1 MNYVS
6 ITPDQRQQ
14 MLTEIGVGSVD
25 DLFAAIPE
33 DARFTGTLD
42 LPPAASELELQR
54 ELTELAGRNNGTSS
68 LACFMGAGAYDHF
81 IPVFVDQLISR
92 GEFLTGYTPYQAE
105 ASQGTLQA
113 FFEFQT
119 LIARL
124 TGMDFA
130 NASLYEGATAVVE
143 AALLALNT
151 TGKRRVL
158 VSGALHPHYRSVLQT
173 YLDDLAAEYIEIPVS
188 DGVTDQAAL
197 REASTD
203 DTACVIVA
211 SPNVFG
217 CIEDWSACFQT
228 VIDGSTVGKS
238 PVRIAVFNPI
248 ACALLK
254 TPGDCGADIAVGEGQ
269 PLGVPLS
276 LGGPYL
282 GLFAAKKQ
290 FLRKSPGRLVGETT
304 DSEGRR
310 AYALV
315 LQAREQHIRGAKA
328 TSNICTNQGLLAMR
342 ATMYMTAMG
351 PAGISEVAQQC
362 WHKAHDLAKRIDA
375 LPGYALK
382 HTGEFFHEF
391 VISCPVSAARVID
404 SAKQAGLLPGVALD
418 SDAMHHIGGP
428 NELCI
433 AVTEKRTKAEMDRLI
448 TVLTE
453 ISA

>member
-6 ITPDQRQQ
+6 ITSDQRER
-14 MLTEIGVGSVD
+14 MLTAIGVESID

-42 LPPAASELELQR
+42 LPPAASALELQR
-54 ELTELAGRNNGTSS
+54 ELGELAGRNSGTDR

-81 IPVFVDQLISR
+81 IPVFIDQLISR

-119 LIARL
+119 QIARL

-130 NASLYEGATAVVE
+130 NSSLYEGATAVVE

-158 VSGALHPHYRSVLQT
+158 VSGALHPDYRKVLQT
-173 YLDDLAAEYIEIPVS
+173 YLDDLAAEYVEIPVLN
-188 DGVTDQAAL
+188 GVTDVDAL

-217 CIEDWSACFQT
+217 LVEDWSACFQI
-228 VIDGSTVGKS
+228 VHGGSTVGKA
-238 PVRIAVFNPI
+238 PLRIAVFNPI

-269 PLGVPLS
+269 SLGEPLS

-282 GLFAAKKQ
+282 GLFAARSKL
-290 FLRKSPGRLVGETT
+290 LRKTPGRLVGETT
-304 DSEGRR
+304 DSDGRR

-315 LQAREQHIRGAKA
+315 LQAREQHIRGARA
-328 TSNICTNQGLLAMR
+328 TSNICTNQGLLALR

-351 PAGISEVAQQC
+351 PVGVREVAEQC

-375 LPGYALK
+375 LPGYTLK
-382 HTGEFFHEF
+382 HRGPFFHEF
-391 VISCPVSAARVID
+391 VVECPIPAARVID
-404 SAKQAGLLPGVALD
+404 AAKKSGVLAGVAL
-418 SDAMHHIGGP
+418 SCDAMHGMGDT
-428 NELCI
+428 NDLLI
-433 AVTEKRTKAEMDRLI
+433 AVTEKRTRAEMDHL
-448 TVLTE
+448 VEALKG
-453 ISA
+453 ISG

>member
-6 ITPDQRQQ
+6 ITPVQRQQ
-14 MLTEIGVGSVD
+14 MLSDIGVSSID
-25 DLFAAIPE
+25 DLFAAIPPG
-33 DARFTGTLD
+33 ARFGGTLD

-54 ELTELAGRNNGTSS
+54 ELTEIAGRNRGAST

-105 ASQGTLQA
+105 ASQGTLQM

-119 LIARL
+119 QIARL
-124 TGMDFA
+124 TGMGFA
-130 NASLYEGATAVVE
+130 NSSLYEGATAVCE

-158 VSGALHPHYRSVLQT
+158 VSGALHPHYRRVLMT
-173 YLDDLAAEYIEIPVS
+173 YLEDLPAEYVEIPVS
-188 DGVTDQAAL
+188 GGVTDLAAL
-197 REASTD
+197 RVASVD
-203 DTACVIVA
+203 DNACVIVA

-217 CIEDWSACFQT
+217 CIEDWSACFET
-228 VIDGSTVGKS
+228 VLEGSTIGK
-238 PVRIAVFNPI
+238 PPLRIAAFNPI

-254 TPGDCGADIAVGEGQ
+254 TPGACDADIAVGEGQ
-269 PLGVPLS
+269 PLGVPMS

-282 GLFAAKKQ
+282 GLFAARHQ
-290 FLRKSPGRLVGETT
+290 FLRKAPGRLVGETT

-342 ATMYMTAMG
+342 STMYMTAMG
-351 PAGISEVAQQC
+351 PGGIREVAEQC
-362 WHKAHDLAKRIDA
+362 WHKAHDLARRIAA
-375 LPGYALK
+375 LPGYSLK
-382 HTGEFFHEF
+382 HKGGFFHEF
-391 VISCPVSAARVID
+391 VVGCPVPAARVID
-404 SAKQAGLLPGVALD
+404 AAKAAGVLAGVALD
-418 SDAMHHIGGP
+418 SDAMHRIGAP
-428 NELCI
+428 DELLI
-433 AVTEKRTKAEMDRLI
+433 AVTEKRTSADMDRLV
-448 TVLTE
+448 TALAGVT
-453 ISA
+453 A

>member
-6 ITPDQRQQ
+6 ITPDQREQ
-14 MLTEIGVGSVD
+14 MLSAVGVSSID

-42 LPPAASELELQR
+42 LPPAASELDLQR
-54 ELTELAGRNNGTSS
+54 ELTELAGRNHGTSE

-119 LIARL
+119 QIARL

-130 NASLYEGATAVVE
+130 NASLYEGATAVCE

-158 VSGALHPHYRSVLQT
+158 VSGALHPHYKTVLQT
-173 YLDDLAAEYIEIPVS
+173 YLEDLAADYFEVPVK
-188 DGVTDQAAL
+188 DGVTDLAAL
-197 REASTD
+197 KDAAID

-211 SPNVFG
+211 SPNING
-217 CIEDWSACFQT
+217 CIEDWEACFNT
-228 VIDGSTVGKS
+228 VTACSTVGKP

-290 FLRKSPGRLVGETT
+290 FLRKAPGRLVGETT

-310 AYALV
+310 SYALV

-342 ATMYMTAMG
+342 STMYMTAMG
-351 PAGISEVAQQC
+351 PAGITEVAEQC
-362 WHKAHDLAKRIDA
+362 WHKAHALAMRIDA
-375 LPGYALK
+375 TDGFSLK

-391 VISCPVSAARVID
+391 VVTCPVPAADVINK
-404 SAKQAGLLPGVALD
+404 AKASGVLAGIAMA
-418 SDAMHHIGGP
+418 SDAMHGCGGP
-428 NELCI
+428 NDLLI
-433 AVTEKRTKAEMDRLI
+433 AVTEKRTKADMDRLVEALASI
-448 TVLTE
+448 KG
-453 ISA
+453 